1 MYLMFR
7 YHDMMPADFFKLK
20 YGEKHVIRAFM
31 YQEIDERIE
40 EIKSFGKGM

>member
-7 YHDMMPADFFKLK
+7 YKGIMPSVFYKFKH
-20 YGEKHVIRAFM
+20 GEKRIVKAFM